1 MICLSKENLSDKKK
15 LNNLYYS
22 IIEKHFYN
30 IIDANTTTG
39 KNIIKLRNPWGFN
52 LKNKNYKNIENET
65 GFIIEENNNIDNNTE
80 VNNGELEID
89 FNYFCYLFEEIQI
102 YEIKK
107 FTININCMLKHEKL
121 KLNIAYL
128 KINEKFKDVITVT
141 IILDAKICHIENN
154 TLDFNLLIIE
164 KETMN
169 IIFKKNYKI
178 YFANPKLEFP
188 LLLEP
193 NKSTT
198 YYLFFSF
205 LYDLNNLEIIKIQ
218 ILLQNDN
225 YFELINY
232 HQNYDDKRLLDVLK
246 NELESNNIKFNTL
259 EYKEKIF
266 S

>member
-1 MICLSKENLSDKKK
+1 M
-15 LNNLYYS
+15 
-22 IIEKHFYN
+22 
-30 IIDANTTTG
+30 
-39 KNIIKLRNPWGFN
+39 
-52 LKNKNYKNIENET
+52 
-65 GFIIEENNNIDNNTE
+65 
-80 VNNGELEID
+80 
-89 FNYFCYLFEEIQI
+89 
-102 YEIKK
+102 
-107 FTININCMLKHEKL
+107 

-128 KINEKFKDVITVT
+128 KINEKFKDAITVT